1 MTTEQKDRRELKD
14 RLYQTTLLLP
24 YHSWIIQPL
33 FVQCLL
39 SIKHFA
45 MNTGVAKVNMSL
57 TLVKI
62 S

>member
-24 YHSWIIQPL
+24 YHSWVIQPL

-45 MNTGVAKVNMSL
+45 MNTGVAKVNVSL